1 MDHSKNAIKL
11 LKKQIEKLENENF
24 DLDAWK
30 GGTQAVLERLF
41 GSDSSKIQQLHAIKI
56 DYSSWALRDSTS
68 KYNPRDTVKRLGR
81 ELLDSAIDEIDLM
94 GLPQQGSKRDEQALS
109 MLMQEHFDKSIAK
122 SIVDILEGEFPKSK
136 KRGKLKSQLKKLTSD
151 DKTELIIDL
160 LLLNK

>member
-11 LKKQIEKLENENF
+11 LKKQIEKLENEDF

-56 DYSSWALRDSTS
+56 DYSSWALRDSTA

-81 ELLDSAIDEIDLM
+81 ELLDSAIDEIELM
-94 GLPQQGSKRDEQALS
+94 GLPSKDKSEDGQALAT
-109 MLMQEHFDKSIAK
+109 LMQDHFDKSIAK
-122 SIVDILEGEFPKSK
+122 SIADILEGDLPKSK